1 MAQQYRSSRSRG
13 NSGRSGGSSRGGSAR
28 GGSGRSGGSSRGG
41 SRPAGRGGSRPPA
54 RGGGGNGAMVAAV
67 LVVVG
72 VIGLVVFLTAG
83 KGKQD
88 DGPNR
93 ASTNPTPHATHPG
106 TSTPAAPTP
115 PPYPELSMDLKR
127 RAMEVANKAKELSA
141 QGNAVYDE
149 AMTARREGD
158 DDLWQEKLAEAN
170 EYFYEIRE
178 LWNDLVAEMPASEHY
193 DEEEI
198 ANHFLGR
205 EGSIVSNA
213 LSRLTDIKK
222 QRRL

>member
-1 MAQQYRSSRSRG
+1 MAQQYRSSRSRSG
-13 NSGRSGGSSRGGSAR
+13 GGRSGGSSRGGSAR
-28 GGSGRSGGSSRGG
+28 GSGRSGGSSRGG
-41 SRPAGRGGSRPPA
+41 SRPPA
-54 RGGGGNGAMVAAV
+54 RGGGNGAMVAAV

-93 ASTNPTPHATHPG
+93 ASTNPAPHATNPG

-115 PPYPELSMDLKR
+115 PPWPELSMDLKR

-149 AMTARREGD
+149 AMTAHREGD